1 MPSVASEPTLKLSR
15 KDVWYYGHAAITIGL
30 MLFFRFIPPFG
41 GLTPLGV
48 TIIGIFLGLLYGYCT
63 AGFIWPSLL
72 ALLALGTSG
81 YCSAAEAFGA
91 GFGHNTTILIF
102 LLFVFSALIHTAGIG
117 GSIAA
122 WFLSRRSAI
131 GRPWLLSF
139 YILLAA
145 FVIQPFVSIYM
156 TILLMWDIFYTI
168 ALQFG
173 YKKGDNYPALMLVG
187 IVFASASS
195 MEAIPWNPL
204 AILISG
210 NMQKLAGISINFL
223 PYFLLIAFLSL
234 IALTVYILI
243 CKYIIRPDI
252 TPLLSYD
259 EQYTAALNRQP
270 LSPYQK
276 LMTALLGLM
285 VFMMF
290 LPSLLP
296 AAWPLNQLLKAIGT
310 TGCVAFCLSLASM
323 LTFQGKSLVDFK
335 ALVLHGVQWNVVIM
349 FTAVLP
355 IAASFGSPDTGITA
369 LLVNLLSPILGSVS
383 PLGFCL
389 LTIFLALTIT
399 QFSNNMVC
407 AIVLVPIIHSFSA
420 AIGVNAAILAVLL
433 VPALSTALVTPAG
446 SGSASLI
453 HGNSEWIG
461 SRYAYR
467 YTLLIYAITL
477 AVLIFVGL
485 PLASIIF

>member
-1 MPSVASEPTLKLSR
+1 MLSTQGTPTLKLSS
-15 KDVWYYGHAAITIGL
+15 KDFRYYFHVFVVISF
-30 MLFFRFIPPFG
+30 MVFFRFIPPFG

-48 TIIGIFLGLLYGYCT
+48 TIIGIFLGLLYGYCMI
-63 AGFIWPSLL
+63 GFIWPSLL
-72 ALLALGTSG
+72 GLLAFGTSG
-81 YCSAAEAFGA
+81 YCTATEAFAA
-91 GFGHNTTILIF
+91 GFGHSTTILIF
-102 LLFVFSALIHTAGIG
+102 LLFVFSALINTAGIG
-117 GSIAA
+117 STIAA
-122 WFLSRRSAI
+122 WFLTRHSAI

-139 YILLAA
+139 YILLAT

-156 TILLMWDIFYTI
+156 TILLMWDIFYNI

-173 YKKGDNYPALMLVG
+173 YKKGDKYPALMLVG

-210 NMQKLAGISINFL
+210 NMQKLSGISISFL
-223 PYFLLIAFLSL
+223 PYFLLIATLSL
-234 IALTVYILI
+234 ISLALYILI

-252 TPLLSYD
+252 TPLLSFD
-259 EQYTAALNRQP
+259 EKYANTLERQP
-270 LSPYQK
+270 LSSYQK
-276 LMTALLGLM
+276 LITALLGFM
-285 VFMMF
+285 VLMMF

-296 AAWPLNQLLKAIGT
+296 DTWALCQLLKSIGT
-310 TGCVAFCLSLASM
+310 TGSVAFCLALASII
-323 LTFQGKSLVDFK
+323 TFQSKSLVDFK
-335 ALVLHGVQWNVVIM
+335 ELVYHGVQWNVVIM

-355 IAASFGSPDTGITA
+355 IAASFGSPDTGITI
-369 LLVNLLSPILGSVS
+369 LLVNLLSPVLGNVS
-383 PLGFCL
+383 PLIFYA
-389 LTIFLALTIT
+389 LTLFFALTIT

-461 SRYAYR
+461 SRYAYQF
-467 YTLLIYAITL
+467 TLIIYAIVL
-477 AVLIFVGL
+477 AVLILLGL
-485 PLASIIF
+485 PLASLIF